1 MTAILHDV
9 AAPAPPLTNPLLEAA
24 LELAARGWRV
34 FPCKPRG
41 KKPITRNGLYAATTN
56 AARIRKWWA
65 KWPDA
70 NIGVATG
77 KGLVVVD
84 IDGPAGE
91 ASIAGRDLPPAPT
104 VTTGRP
110 DGGRHLYL
118 ADPAGTLANDHRSL
132 PDVHIQAAGLY
143 VIAAPSVHPSGAR
156 YAWAPGLSPHDLT
169 PPPAPQWLYDLAAP
183 RGDIPPP
190 APPEEAPSTI
200 PIGRRND
207 TLAQLAGG
215 LRADG
220 LELAAITSELLAVN
234 QSRCSPPLPEGE
246 VRSIAASIV
255 RYAAAPNGPTVRVA
269 RKLLKSGLTDG
280 ALALYA
286 TRQAILQAT
295 GVHPKQVAQAKAL
308 GVGLRSV
315 KQWTAELRAADLDK
329 YERPS
334 RRYVAAPV
342 GLLTD
347 PEVPHAAKVMAL
359 HLLACANVDGVA
371 TVGLEALAKSTGR
384 SVATVKRDL
393 QALRERGHLFRQVAP
408 FNADVGR
415 RERCNRYSICA
426 TAAPVA
432 VGLTPQ
438 KVQQV
443 SYRKTGAVQKVQQV
457 SYESRPLG
465 AVAAVAVSP
474 HAPQEHS
481 DKPFPTKATDVRSA
495 IVANAAA
502 ADRKPWRPRARTPL
516 FAAQAIATFAS
527 VPVPYVA
534 ALIRRHGLAAVE
546 NDLGYRHQTGQTEV
560 DEHERAQPQRAIRD
574 GQPRRPWQPAR
585 RASGRVAIRAA

>member
-1 MTAILHDV
+1 MTALLRD
-9 AAPAPPLTNPLLEAA
+9 APAAIPPLTNSLEQAA
-24 LELAARGWRV
+24 LKLAARGWRV

-41 KKPITRNGLYAATTN
+41 KKPITRNGCKAATTD
-56 AARIRKWWA
+56 AATISKWWA

-77 KGLVVVD
+77 NGLVVVD

-118 ADPAGTLANDHRSL
+118 ADPAGTLTNDHKSL

-143 VIAAPSVHPSGAR
+143 VIAAPSVHPSGAV
-156 YAWAPGLSPHDLT
+156 YAWVPGLSPDDLT

-207 TLAQLAGG
+207 TLARLAGG

-220 LELAAITSELLAVN
+220 LELGAITAELLATN
-234 QSRCSPPLPEGE
+234 KSRCSPPLPEGE

-280 ALALYA
+280 AVALYA
-286 TRQAILQAT
+286 TRQAIAQST
-295 GVHPKQVAQAKAL
+295 GGHPKQQAQAQAL

-315 KQWTAELRAADLDK
+315 KQWTAELKAADLDK

-347 PEVPHAAKVMAL
+347 PEVSHEAKVTAL
-359 HLLACANVDGVA
+359 HLLACADSEGAANVGV
-371 TVGLEALAKSTGR
+371 EALTVLRGKGNSTVR
-384 SVATVKRDL
+384 RHLDE
-393 QALRERGHLFRQVAP
+393 LRERGHLLRQVAP
-408 FNADVGR
+408 FNAELGK
-415 RERCNRYSICA
+415 RERCNRYRLLA
-426 TAAPVA
+426 TAPPVA

-443 SYRKTGAVQKVQQV
+443 SDSKPAVVQKVQQV
-457 SYESRPLG
+457 GGESRPLG

-481 DKPFPTKATDVRSA
+481 DKPFPTKATHVRSA

-516 FAAQAIATFAS
+516 FAAQAIATFAA

-534 ALIRRHGLAAVE
+534 ALIRRHGLAEVE
-546 NDLGYRHQTGQTEV
+546 KSLGYRHQTGQTEV
-560 DEHERAQPQRAIRD
+560 DEHERTQPERAIRD
-574 GQPRRPWQPAR
+574 GQPRRPWQPTR
-585 RASGRVAIRAA
+585 RAGGRVAIRAA